1 MNYSKTGARVADKVV
16 MLRFFLGASLA
27 VVLNLVIATFFAM
40 LLVACSD
47 RIAEGGSSEEPCVQ
61 ASLENITIAG
71 MANNTVVRMVNAR
84 TEDSTTFIQNYNINV
99 AAKKGTIVTALE
111 LDSITLDTTERFFVG
126 AVLNDSGDFAFKN
139 ISLQS
144 PYVRIRVQD
153 SCLSETAND
162 NFPVSEEDSIVK
174 HFDICRTFDAIVDV
188 REIKEINVNLLTH
201 IKSFKLRELVESGI
215 PFATANK
222 QAEQEILESFG
233 VYEKIENFESLNSKT
248 RSELSYLN
256 QLAAE
261 RPITFFDLDPNT
273 SSWYFIKI
281 LGLEEEFK
289 YLVVDYENDL
299 KKDSAQ
305 ESFAEWLKKN
315 YSGWHMFR
323 DDLYADL
330 ENERSRINYF
340 GYIPLTAY
348 SSSEEKKRL
357 YMETLKLI
365 EYELNFLAKRAGLER
380 CTEQRE
386 GDVERRERFDFVCR
400 SGKWQ
405 YGYKWIDHA
414 NGTMTDNRDGKI
426 YNTVTYNIGGKLQ
439 TWMAENLNYDGN
451 SLSADPV
458 LNANLKGSMGCY
470 AGDESSCA
478 VNGRMYEWRAAMNFD
493 DKALKVFM
501 KDSADTILVDE
512 KCKHQFD
519 DYGRCRVAKSNE
531 CNNAFGKVQ
540 RMCSE
545 LYGGKYW
552 IGFWDWNYTEL
563 LDGADPSNYQG
574 VCPDGWR
581 LPTAKDW
588 KALAQFV
595 IDQYGTDTLDV
606 SSILFDEVATGFGV
620 KKLVQVE
627 GNAGNLMISVLGN
640 PAFVA
645 VPDFETM
652 PHTFTFDDLIF
663 AMHSMST
670 ITFGAEEMQYL
681 NVENVPTYEYDFAYI
696 PYFVRCV
703 KD

>member
-47 RIAEGGSSEEPCVQ
+47 RIAEGGSSEEPSVVG
-61 ASLENITIAG
+61 SLENITIAG
-71 MANNTVVRMVNAR
+71 MANNTIVRKVNAR

-153 SCLSETAND
+153 SCFIDTGNVD
-162 NFPVSEEDSIVK
+162 FRVSKEERIVK
-174 HFDICRTFDAIVDV
+174 RVDICRTLDAIVDV
-188 REIKEINVNLLTH
+188 REMKNINVNLLTH
-201 IKSFKLRELVESGI
+201 IKSFKLRELVEAGV

-233 VYEKIENFESLNSKT
+233 VYEKLENFESLDRET
-248 RSELSYLN
+248 RSELSYVN

-273 SSWYFIKI
+273 SCWYFIRN
-281 LGLEEEFK
+281 LDYPDDFK
-289 YLVVDYENDL
+289 YYVDDYEYSLLKDL
-299 KKDSAQ
+299 TQ
-305 ESFAEWLKKN
+305 ESFAEWMKKN

-330 ENERSRINYF
+330 ENERDRINYF

-540 RMCSE
+540 RMCNE

-595 IDQYGTDTLDV
+595 IDLYGTDTLDV